1 MKYEF
6 IKANRNCFS
15 ATDLCRVLGVS
26 RAGYYDALKRKTA
39 EPGKREKERRHL
51 SEQIH
56 QIYAA
61 NDGRY
66 GSPRIHKAL
75 IADKHFCSLGRV
87 KRIMR
92 VEGLAAKTGRK
103 FKPRKSRQEVTD
115 TPNLLQS
122 EGFKLESINQ
132 VWASDITYIATEEG
146 WLYLAGTM
154 DLLSK
159 RIVGY
164 AMADHM
170 KTELII
176 DCLNMAITHRKPP
189 KGLIHHSDRGS
200 QYTSYKFQN
209 KLQAHGFQASFTGTG
224 ACLDNAAIESF
235 WATLKKELIYIKPI
249 FKTRDEARAAI
260 FQYIETYYN
269 RARIHSSLD
278 YRTPLSFEQF
288 LICQQQEPA
297 LELLAA

>member
-1 MKYEF
+1 M
-6 IKANRNCFS
+6 
-15 ATDLCRVLGVS
+15 TDMCRVLGVS
-26 RAGYYDALKRKTA
+26 RAGYYSYLKRQIA
-39 EPGKREKERRHL
+39 EPGKRAQERIHL
-51 SEQIH
+51 SKKIREV
-56 QIYAA
+56 YDA

-66 GSPRIHKAL
+66 GSPRIHKTLQQNHVA
-75 IADKHFCSLGRV
+75 CSLGHV

-92 VEGLAAKTGRK
+92 IEGLVAKTGKK
-103 FKPRKSRQEVTD
+103 FKPRKSRQEVAD
-115 TPNLLQS
+115 TPNLLHS
-122 EGFKLESINQ
+122 DNVKLETINQ
-132 VWASDITYIATEEG
+132 VWASDITYVPTDEG

-170 KTELII
+170 RTDLII
-176 DCLNMAITHRKPP
+176 DCLNMAITHRKPA

-200 QYTSYKFQN
+200 QYTSYRFQH
-209 KLQAHGFQASFTGTG
+209 KLEAHGFQASFIGTG

-235 WATLKKELIYIKPI
+235 WAVSEAPSLRPLKKELICIKPT
-249 FKTRDEARAAI
+249 FKTRDEARTAI

-288 LICQQQEPA
+288 LISQQQETVS
-297 LELLAA
+297 ELLAA

>member
-1 MKYEF
+1 MLTMG
-6 IKANRNCFS
+6 
-15 ATDLCRVLGVS
+15 AT
-26 RAGYYDALKRKTA
+26 AALESIRLYNKTML
-39 EPGKREKERRHL
+39 P
-51 SEQIH
+51 S
-56 QIYAA
+56 
-61 NDGRY
+61 
-66 GSPRIHKAL
+66 
-75 IADKHFCSLGRV
+75 FLGRV

-92 VEGLAAKTGRK
+92 IEGLVAKTGKK
-103 FKPRKSRQEVTD
+103 FKPRKSRQEVAD
-115 TPNLLQS
+115 TPNLLHS
-122 EGFKLESINQ
+122 DNVKLETINQ
-132 VWASDITYIATEEG
+132 VWASDITYVPTDEG

-154 DLLSK
+154 DLPSK

-170 KTELII
+170 RTDLII
-176 DCLNMAITHRKPP
+176 DCLNMAITHRKPA

-200 QYTSYKFQN
+200 QYTSYRFQH
-209 KLQAHGFQASFTGTG
+209 KLEAHGFQASFTGTG

-235 WATLKKELIYIKPI
+235 WAVSEAPSLRPLKKELIYIKPT
-249 FKTRDEARAAI
+249 FKTRDEARTAI

-288 LICQQQEPA
+288 LISQQQETV